1 MQEIVQ
7 ALKENKFIA
16 LTFTLNGD
24 RIQVCGTARAE
35 KGKIA
40 EPMNLL
46 VSAEELDGALN
57 AMFGCWCKGKKKEE
71 KKAEVAETET
81 DPKERE
87 TEETEET
94 EKTDLNVGGNADA
107 AAEEEPKAEPE
118 TETDPK
124 ERETEE
130 TEPATHSRA
139 EEDEWE

>member
-57 AMFGCWCKGKKKEE
+57 AMFGCWTKGKKKEE
-71 KKAEVAETET
+71 KKAEQKTET
-81 DPKERE
+81 DPAERE
-87 TEETEET
+87 TEKTEET
-94 EKTDLNVGGNADA
+94 DLNGGGNADA
-107 AAEEEPKAEPE
+107 AAEE
-118 TETDPK
+118 
-124 ERETEE
+124 
-130 TEPATHSRA
+130 
-139 EEDEWE
+139 DEWE